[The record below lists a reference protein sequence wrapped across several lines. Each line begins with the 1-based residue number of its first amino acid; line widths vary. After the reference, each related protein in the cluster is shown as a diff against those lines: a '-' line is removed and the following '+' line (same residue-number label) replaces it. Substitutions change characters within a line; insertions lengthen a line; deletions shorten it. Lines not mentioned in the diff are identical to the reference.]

1 MNWLLLQ
8 NAVLNPMKAHVS
20 GFGHLGSDCSI
31 GNANGT
37 FIVAQQGCWRLRVTH
52 VAESPALSSS
62 TAIRAAA
69 NCKNTP
75 YFPLCNGGAHD
86 RDTGGVGGDGVVD
99 EAVVGDV
106 SKVMEVAGDA
116 SGFRRP

>member
-1 MNWLLLQ
+1 
-8 NAVLNPMKAHVS
+8 
-20 GFGHLGSDCSI
+20 
-31 GNANGT
+31 
-37 FIVAQQGCWRLRVTH
+37 LRVTH

-116 SGFRRP
+116 SGFRRPWEKRRVGQDTKNHVRGPIDTATVRMGRHVAQ